1 MVDEHVSDQ
10 NGPIWLYAT
19 SGGPCFLSLGVGWL
33 KRTKYGMDW
42 LSGVSTHGWLTH
54 CPLLTCP
61 LYCGFFQS
69 WPRVFVPFTS
79 SGASIAKKSTRNY
92 TQWSK
97 LPPIPPCGLP
107 GAHMLPPVLSRPAT
121 CCPLPFFAPTTP
133 QKASKKPAFPWW
145 LVSISFLAQHGSW
158 WSADYTLFKWA
169 ETLGAFPRNLKHF

>member
-1 MVDEHVSDQ
+1 MLTQGDEVGKYKVRRNKVDTFNFTVCWIERIHWLSAKMVDEHVSDQ

-79 SGASIAKKSTRNY
+79 SGASIAK
-92 TQWSK
+92 
-97 LPPIPPCGLP
+97 
-107 GAHMLPPVLSRPAT
+107 
-121 CCPLPFFAPTTP
+121 
-133 QKASKKPAFPWW
+133 
-145 LVSISFLAQHGSW
+145 
-158 WSADYTLFKWA
+158 
-169 ETLGAFPRNLKHF
+169 